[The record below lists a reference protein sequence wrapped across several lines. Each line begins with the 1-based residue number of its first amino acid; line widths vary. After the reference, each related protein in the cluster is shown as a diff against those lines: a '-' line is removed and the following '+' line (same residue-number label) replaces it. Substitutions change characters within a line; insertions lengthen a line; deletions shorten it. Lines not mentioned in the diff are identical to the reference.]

1 MSALRQMMAAR
12 DGDFALPPSHAA
24 ILCRHKTQNSVS
36 GGATHSRC
44 PRFPGT
50 ADPWSSVP

>member
-1 MSALRQMMAAR
+1 MSASRQMMAAR